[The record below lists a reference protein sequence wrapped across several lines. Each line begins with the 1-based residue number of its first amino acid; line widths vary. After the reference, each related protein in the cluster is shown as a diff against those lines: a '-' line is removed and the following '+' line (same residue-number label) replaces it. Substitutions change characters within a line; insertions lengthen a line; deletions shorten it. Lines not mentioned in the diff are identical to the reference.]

1 MVSEP
6 TQRYLNA
13 VAKGEEIEDTQSYYY

>member
-6 TQRYLNA
+6 TQKYLDA